1 MADSTTRIADLPE
14 NITVQM
20 QHQQP
25 SYSTM
30 PPHFQQQMQQGQ
42 GMGPGMGGQ
51 SMGLQNEMVST
62 MGQNTY
68 VPMNIHPNPYGNHPP
83 PQGAIPLPQG
93 SPQRGQGQ
101 GTGMGQSMGGM
112 GQGIQIPVQM
122 QMPPGMEYGPI
133 PQEQQ
138 QMRLPSRDIPMNQLA
153 FQQDE
158 EIQPNY
164 VPPVKLTSDYIRNYE
179 RASEQALM
187 NHEQKKYQDQAS
199 ATLFS
204 QLQVPILVAV
214 LYFVFQMPIVNT
226 FLRKYMS
233 FLSIYHDDGN
243 LNLMGLLFKSVFFGS
258 VFYSMQIAADKV
270 SRL

>member
-1 MADSTTRIADLPE
+1 MAVSTTRISDLPE
-14 NITVQM
+14 NITIQM

-30 PPHFQQQMQQGQ
+30 PPHFQQQMQSQGMGQ
-42 GMGPGMGGQ
+42 GMGQGTGGM
-51 SMGLQNEMVST
+51 QNEMVSA

-101 GTGMGQSMGGM
+101 GPM
-112 GQGIQIPVQM
+112 QIPVQM
-122 QMPPGMEYGPI
+122 QMPAGMDYAPM
-133 PQEQQ
+133 PQE

-187 NHEQKKYQDQAS
+187 NHEQKKYQDQAA

-226 FLRKYMS
+226 LLRKYMS

-258 VFYSMQIAADKV
+258 IFYTMQMAADKV